1 MLERSRLLDRIR
13 RALKRSRVVALIGP
27 RQSGKTTLA
36 RTLLPKDSVNYFDL
50 EDPRSLAR
58 LGQPMTALEGLRGV
72 IVIDEIQ
79 RLPELFPVLRVLAD
93 RKPLPARFLVL
104 GSASPE
110 LLRQS
115 SESLAGRIETIS
127 VTGFSLSEVGASAVN
142 RHWQRGGFPL
152 SFLARTNDD
161 SFTWRQ
167 QFIQTFLERDV
178 PQLGINIPAP
188 ALLRFWT
195 MVAHCHGGIWSS
207 ADPARSLGIGEST
220 VRRYLDLLANLLVV
234 RQLQPWHENL
244 SKRQVKAPKVYVR
257 DSGLLHTL
265 LGIRSESE
273 LLAHPKGGASWEGYV
288 VEEVIN
294 AMQPD
299 QAYFWATHQGAEL
312 DLLLLKDGRR
322 VGVEIKRA
330 DAPTMTPSMRIAVED
345 LHLEQ
350 LVVFYPGTITYE
362 LAPKARAVPI
372 NVLVSGSMKTVFPKR
387 ALSRAP
393 RRTSGT

>member
-1 MLERSRLLDRIR
+1 MLERPQLLGRIG

-36 RTLLPKDSVNYFDL
+36 RTLLPRNSATYFDL

-58 LGQPMTALEGLRGV
+58 LDQPMTALEGLRGIV
-72 IVIDEIQ
+72 VIDEIQ

-93 RKPLPARFLVL
+93 RKPLPARFLIL

-127 VTGFSLSEVGASAVN
+127 VAGFSLTEVGESAVN

-167 QFIQTFLERDV
+167 QFIQTFLERDI

-195 MVAHCHGGIWSS
+195 MVRGRS
-207 ADPARSLGIGEST
+207 A
-220 VRRYLDLLANLLVV
+220 VC
-234 RQLQPWHENL
+234 
-244 SKRQVKAPKVYVR
+244 
-257 DSGLLHTL
+257 
-265 LGIRSESE
+265 
-273 LLAHPKGGASWEGYV
+273 
-288 VEEVIN
+288 
-294 AMQPD
+294 
-299 QAYFWATHQGAEL
+299 
-312 DLLLLKDGRR
+312 GR
-322 VGVEIKRA
+322 
-330 DAPTMTPSMRIAVED
+330 
-345 LHLEQ
+345 
-350 LVVFYPGTITYE
+350 
-362 LAPKARAVPI
+362 
-372 NVLVSGSMKTVFPKR
+372 
-387 ALSRAP
+387 
-393 RRTSGT
+393 